1 MKTCSFI
8 ISLWFFSGLII
19 LAQSE
24 EKKEP
29 EKEKIKTGLTFGT
42 VPAIAFDSDIGFKYG
57 AVVNFY
63 HFGDGS
69 SYPNYKHGLFLE
81 WSRTTKGSGINELI
95 YDSEYLIPASRLT
108 VEASYLTEQ
117 ALDFYGF
124 NGYNA
129 FYEPSFAE
137 ENHINYITRM
147 YYRQDRK
154 MLRLRAD
161 LLRNIIGENLRFY
174 IGFAHYGIDLSRV
187 NFEKLNQ
194 GRDAEDLIPDTTTL
208 YDKYVDWGFF
218 GEDDANGGNSNLIK
232 TGLVYDTRDIEAN
245 PMKGM
250 WTTFQLVMAPP
261 FLGNSEGSYLKM
273 VLNHRQYFTLIQ
285 KVCNFAYRISYQDK
299 LSGDIPTYMMPF
311 IFNSGPI
318 KTRDGLGGAKTI
330 RGILRNRVVG
340 EDYLYGNLEVRY
352 KVIRRVVFNQNV
364 YVAVNTF
371 VDWGMVTGKYKFP
384 DTDNPEALEYLANGD
399 KEAIHGSYGT
409 GINFALNENFV
420 VAVNYGMAMDRRDGR
435 NGLYIGLNFLY

>member
-1 MKTCSFI
+1 MKTRVF
-8 ISLWFFSGLII
+8 ISLICFLFSVAVY
-19 LAQSE
+19 AQTD

-29 EKEKIKTGLTFGT
+29 EKEKVKTGLTFGA

-57 AVVNFY
+57 GVVNFY
-63 HFGDGS
+63 HFGDGN

-95 YDSEYLIPASRLT
+95 YDSEFLIPKTRLT
-108 VEASYLTEQ
+108 VEISYLTEQ

-129 FYEPSFAE
+129 FYHPSFANE
-137 ENHINYITRM
+137 DDVNYITRM
-147 YYRQDRK
+147 YYRLDRK

-161 LLRNIIGENLRFY
+161 FLRNIMDEKLRFY
-174 IGFAHYGIDLSRV
+174 FGFAHYGIDLSRV
-187 NFEKLNQ
+187 DFDKLNE
-194 GRDAEDLIPDTTTL
+194 GRDAENLIRDTTTL
-208 YDKYVDWGFF
+208 YDKYVNWGFF
-218 GEDDANGGNSNLIK
+218 DGNDANGGNTNLIK

-250 WTTFQLVMAPP
+250 WSTLQLIMAPP
-261 FLGNSEGSYLKM
+261 FLGNNEGSYIKM
-273 VLNHRQYFTLIQ
+273 VINHRQYFTLIP

-299 LSGDIPTYMMPF
+299 LSGDMPTYMMPF

-318 KTRDGLGGAKTI
+318 KTRDGLGGAKTV

-340 EDYLYGNLEVRY
+340 EDYLYGNFEVRY
-352 KVIRRVVFNQNV
+352 KIFRKVIFNQNV
-364 YVAVNTF
+364 YVALNSF
-371 VDWGMVTGKYKFP
+371 IDWGMITGKYTLPETMNP
-384 DTDNPEALEYLANGD
+384 DAIEYLANGD
-399 KEAIHGSYGT
+399 KEAIHGSYGA

-420 VAVNYGMAMDRRDGR
+420 VAVNYGLAMDKRDGN